1 MAAGKANSRRVVR
14 GECSSCTAPMRL
26 QRPRVACLVSPLLII
41 TGLLDYNAIRNF
53 VVIADDLL
61 VTKQTGEAGRICN
74 SVMITERKYTRKE
87 FYIAFMNERAFA
99 GPVMIAS
106 SEGGVNIEEV
116 AEKNPDAIVKFPISI
131 NDGLSEAEAKD
142 AAAKL
147 GFPAD
152 RQDEVA
158 KVLVNLYQLFLSKD
172 ATMVEINPFAED
184 SSGECKKIDGIEK
197 LKFVLTSAWVNFRF
211 LSRRQDQVR

>member
-106 SEGGVNIEEV
+106 SEGGVDIEEV
-116 AEKNPDAIVKFPISI
+116 AEKTPDRIKKVPVNI
-131 NDGLSEAEAKD
+131 NTGVTDDVANEV
-142 AAAKL
+142 AAFL
-147 GFPAD
+147 GF
-152 RQDEVA
+152 
-158 KVLVNLYQLFLSKD
+158 
-172 ATMVEINPFAED
+172 
-184 SSGECKKIDGIEK
+184 SGELQTQCA
-197 LKFVLTSAWVNFRF
+197 T
-211 LSRRQDQVR
+211 QVYTQ